1 MRPFALLID
10 DEENFRNSIASAF
23 ELRGIPLDVAPDWET
38 GLALFQACAH
48 ELVIADYNLPN
59 SKNGLLL
66 LTEAKAHRP
75 ASKLILI
82 SGVLSDTATEILQ
95 SSSLVDA
102 YLPKRPDI
110 ADQLLEAAQEAA
122 QRAVEPTDWTRVADA
137 YLASAELDRKEI
149 ERIDEALR
157 LEMGG

>member
-10 DEENFRNSIASAF
+10 DEQNFRSSVASAF
-23 ELRGIPLDVAPDWET
+23 ELRGIPLDVAPDWKT

-66 LTEAKAHRP
+66 LVEAKAHRP

-82 SGVLSDTATEILQ
+82 SGVLSDTAAGILEGA
-95 SSSLVDA
+95 SLVDV
-102 YLPKRPDI
+102 YLPKRPKIVDK
-110 ADQLLEAAQEAA
+110 LLEAAQEAA
-122 QRAVEPTDWTRVADA
+122 ERAGKPTDWARVAEA
-137 YLASAELDRKEI
+137 YLAGADLDREEI
-149 ERIDEALR
+149 EGIDAALSR
-157 LEMGG
+157 EMGG

>member
-10 DEENFRNSIASAF
+10 DEANFRNSIASAF

-82 SGVLSDTATEILQ
+82 SGVLSETATEILQ
-95 SSSLVDA
+95 GSSLVDA
-102 YLPKRPDI
+102 YLPKRPGI

-122 QRAVEPTDWTRVADA
+122 QRAVETTDWTRVADA
-137 YLASAELDRKEI
+137 YLASAELDREEI

>member
-23 ELRGIPLDVAPDWET
+23 ELRGIPLDVAPDWDT

-48 ELVIADYNLPN
+48 ELVIADYNLPD
-59 SKNGLLL
+59 SKNGLQLL
-66 LTEAKAHRP
+66 AEAKSHRP

-82 SGVLSDTATEILQ
+82 SGVLSDAANEILDK
-95 SSSLVDA
+95 SGLVDE

-110 ADQLLEAAQEAA
+110 AGRLVEAAREAA
-122 QRAVEPTDWTRVADA
+122 ARAQELTNWTRVAQA
-137 YLASAELDRKEI
+137 YLASNEVAREEVELV
-149 ERIDEALR
+149 DEALR
-157 LEMGG
+157 REMGG